1 MANTPP
7 PLGHESLDLKPQPLA
22 SQPRSE
28 MKAND
33 LLTLKTLTAELST
46 QKIGQGER
54 LSADDQ
60 ALIVEM
66 ALGAGSAIPPGAD
79 VPMPNMP
86 AKPKGIIET
95 APSEVVLPQQQVA
108 HFYENKNEQEQ

>member
-33 LLTLKTLTAELST
+33 LLTLKTLAAEMST
-46 QKIGQGER
+46 QKIGQGEK
-54 LSADDQ
+54 LSRDDQ
-60 ALIVEM
+60 ELITEM
-66 ALGAGSAIPPGAD
+66 ILGAGSALPPGSD
-79 VPMPNMP
+79 VLMPGMP
-86 AKPKGIIET
+86 SKPKATIEA
-95 APSEVVLPQQQVA
+95 APSEVILV
-108 HFYENKNEQEQ
+108 